1 MNYKEIVGEKLKS
14 SMAEAE
20 RLEIEKAQIEKN
32 LQFEIARISVY
43 QELFDELTEGET
55 LGEQEPIIDMNLTST
70 DGTY

>member
-14 SMAEAE
+14 AMAEAE

-70 DGTY
+70 NGTY